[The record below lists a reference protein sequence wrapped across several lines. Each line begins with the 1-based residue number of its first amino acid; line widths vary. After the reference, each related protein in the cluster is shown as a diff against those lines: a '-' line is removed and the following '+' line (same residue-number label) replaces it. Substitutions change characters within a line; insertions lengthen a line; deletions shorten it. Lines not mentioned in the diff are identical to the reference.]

1 MLKWLSLDKGKKKIA
16 NVSLLMEG
24 NRIVGAF
31 QIREWKS
38 PIL

>member
-1 MLKWLSLDKGKKKIA
+1 MFKRLSLDKGQKKKKKEA

-31 QIREWKS
+31 QIRE
-38 PIL
+38 

>member
-1 MLKWLSLDKGKKKIA
+1 MFKRLGLDKGVKKKKKA

-31 QIREWKS
+31 QIRE
-38 PIL
+38 

>member
-1 MLKWLSLDKGKKKIA
+1 MLKRLGLDKGVKKKKKKNA

-31 QIREWKS
+31 QIRE
-38 PIL
+38 

>member
-1 MLKWLSLDKGKKKIA
+1 MFKRLSLDKGQKKKKKKEA

-31 QIREWKS
+31 QIRE
-38 PIL
+38 